1 MCFLL
6 SIVLLLIESVKPNK
20 GEKAHAK
27 FESEKPYQSD
37 LSIQQEQRKKLVE
50 GTEKT

>member
-1 MCFLL
+1 MLLTNEQNFPKVCFLL

-37 LSIQQEQRKKLVE
+37 LSIQQ
-50 GTEKT
+50 